1 MFFWRPGW
9 GSGTVQ
15 FPYLVTP
22 LDGITSRAGEEVEVV
37 HTFDDW
43 DEEGAAELAKD
54 ADIALVFSMTKAG
67 EEYIMV
73 DGNHDRKNLSLW
85 NNGDNLVK
93 FIYQKFDIWFCIK
106 LFLFPA

>member
-1 MFFWRPGW
+1 
-9 GSGTVQ
+9 
-15 FPYLVTP
+15 
-22 LDGITSRAGEEVEVV
+22 
-37 HTFDDW
+37 
-43 DEEGAAELAKD
+43 
-54 ADIALVFSMTKAG
+54 MTKAG
-67 EEYIMV
+67 EEYMMV